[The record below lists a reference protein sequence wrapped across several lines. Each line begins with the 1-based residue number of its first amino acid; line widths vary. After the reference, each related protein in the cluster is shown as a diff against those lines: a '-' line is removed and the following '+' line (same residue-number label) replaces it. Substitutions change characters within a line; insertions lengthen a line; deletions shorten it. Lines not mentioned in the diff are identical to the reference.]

1 MASLFEAGV
10 LLASPEHTIRVRGG
24 AAAAAEAAAST
35 SQPPAAKKAKAA
47 AKKGTSGDFACSS
60 PNAGK
65 AVTDALLEVERKLK
79 EGMAMAALQF
89 KG

>member
-10 LLASPEHTIRVRGG
+10 LLASPEHTIRVGG
-24 AAAAAEAAAST
+24 AAAST

-47 AKKGTSGDFACSS
+47 AKEGTGGDFACSS

-65 AVTDALLEVERKLK
+65 AVRDALLEVERKLK